1 MKKPHE
7 WLRILPL
14 KVIPRL
20 HFSSGLFL
28 NFQRSVDK
36 GWQKGKV
43 CNLPPSFEMEKAGVG
58 NGDHLLQAMPH
69 FDDLPDDKN
78 LLGGI

>member
-1 MKKPHE
+1 MNGFESFLKKSSPGFISHPGSF
-7 WLRILPL
+7 WAFNGQP
-14 KVIPRL
+14 KV
-20 HFSSGLFL
+20 
-28 NFQRSVDK
+28 
-36 GWQKGKV
+36 GKSTV

-58 NGDHLLQAMPH
+58 NGDCLLQAMPH